1 MTQPRP
7 ASAPSP
13 SHRSITRSRSFAA
26 ALRTVALSALAAG
39 LCLLPA
45 CASVE
50 NWFTSSGS
58 ISTVSV
64 ITGKYIE
71 GDLPTA
77 VYTMPDEFTA
87 DVYLTNLPISR
98 LSDTNDTLADL
109 TGTVVHIHVFLVP
122 AAGKTPIAQHAVNA
136 SVRQL
141 VVSNGQAGIYSGG
154 GFVFTDE
161 PGDSSYAASVR
172 DSSMRLTVASPGF
185 VDQLGQANL
194 TGGFNANLDE
204 KAARLIAARLA
215 QYALTLPKADAPEV
229 VISDTPA
236 KK

>member
-7 ASAPSP
+7 AHSP
-13 SHRSITRSRSFAA
+13 SQLPPTSTRSRSFTLTLR
-26 ALRTVALSALAAG
+26 ALTASILAAG
-39 LCLLPA
+39 LCLTSA
-45 CASVE
+45 CTSVE
-50 NWFTSSGS
+50 NWFSAPGS
-58 ISTVSV
+58 VSTVSV

-98 LSDTNDTLADL
+98 LGDVSDNLADL
-109 TGTVVHIHVFLVP
+109 SGTVVHIHVFLVP

-141 VVSNGQAGIYSGG
+141 VLSSGQAGLYSGG

-161 PGDSSYAASVR
+161 PGDSSYSASVR
-172 DSSMRLTVASPGF
+172 DSSMRLAVASSGF

-194 TGGFNANLDE
+194 TGGFNASLDD
-204 KAARLIAARLA
+204 KAARLIAGRLA
-215 QYALTLPKADAPEV
+215 QYALTLPKAEV
-229 VISDTPA
+229 PPA
-236 KK
+236 ITNESPTKK

>member
-1 MTQPRP
+1 MI
-7 ASAPSP
+7 SPSP
-13 SHRSITRSRSFAA
+13 AHSPAQRPTRERSRNRFA
-26 ALRTVALSALAAG
+26 ALRAFALSTLAAG
-39 LCLLPA
+39 LCVLPA

-98 LSDTNDTLADL
+98 LGDTSDTLADL

-141 VVSNGQAGIYSGG
+141 VLSSGQAGLYSGG

-172 DSSMRLTVASPGF
+172 DSSMRLAVASPGF

-194 TGGFNANLDE
+194 TGGFNANLDD
-204 KAARLIAARLA
+204 KAARLIAGRLA
-215 QYALTLPKADAPEV
+215 QYALTLPKADLPEAV
-229 VISDTPA
+229 TSEAPA

>member
-1 MTQPRP
+1 M
-7 ASAPSP
+7 
-13 SHRSITRSRSFAA
+13 
-26 ALRTVALSALAAG
+26 LRTAAISAISAG

-50 NWFTSSGS
+50 NWFSSSGS

-71 GDLPTA
+71 GDLPSA

-98 LSDTNDTLADL
+98 LGDASDNLADL
-109 TGTVVHIHVFLVP
+109 SGTVVHIHVFLVP

-141 VVSNGQAGIYSGG
+141 VLSSGQAGLYSGG

-172 DSSMRLTVASPGF
+172 DSSMRLAVASPGF

-194 TGGFNANLDE
+194 TGGFNATLDD
-204 KAARLIAARLA
+204 KAARLIAGRLA
-215 QYALTLPKADAPEV
+215 QYALTLPKAEAPAAVTIE
-229 VISDTPA
+229 TPA